1 MFEHLLKKNGLREVV
16 EKEVPE
22 LNKTAIE
29 FIKGLI
35 KGEGILKR
43 NKKFLYQV
51 CLYMLHDLF
60 IKFVFVFPL

>member
-1 MFEHLLKKNGLREVV
+1 MFEHVLKKNGLREVV
-16 EKEVPE
+16 ENAVPE

-51 CLYMLHDLF
+51 CLYTLHDLF
-60 IKFVFVFPL
+60 IKFVFVFHL